1 MNVLLEVDS
10 EQLIWELQNRGYNTD
25 LIFGRP
31 DVELI
36 LEQMDE
42 SMETHTIDNIVRGV
56 NTEYFGEQL
65 NEELS
70 YIVKEYIQRRNET
83 GDKKR

>member
-70 YIVKEYIQRRNET
+70 YIVKEYIQRRNEI